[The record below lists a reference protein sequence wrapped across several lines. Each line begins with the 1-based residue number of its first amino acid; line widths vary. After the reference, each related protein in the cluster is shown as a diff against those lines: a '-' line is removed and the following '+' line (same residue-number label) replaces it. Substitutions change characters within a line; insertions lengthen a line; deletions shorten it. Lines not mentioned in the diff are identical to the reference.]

1 MQKNTLKKAAQAVG
15 LVLFILLGVV
25 AIYNLAIKPRIVNLD
40 QYVELL
46 GDKLLTMVPEVSGKE
61 KLAEMYQGF
70 LERVRKREVDPAQV
84 ERVAA
89 GILNLSNA
97 HETLTPEQAEAVM
110 RLASAMPESDSARK
124 TPAPLPSP
132 TSREWDNLGK
142 RLEKALEFN
151 EKMKELPRP
160 SEKREKP
167 LTTQIMFRVDNGLK
181 IVINSNVRAELN
193 QQEFRELSK
202 EIQILEKQKIL
213 LWQKDYEKEMAAE
226 MRKAEEELKR
236 VQKELSEQNIKV
248 EVQVQNALE
257 IVKSLKELDSL
268 RILIP
273 VNLDSIMH
281 EVQIEVNE
289 AQKKAEKHQE

>member
-1 MQKNTLKKAAQAVG
+1 MEKSTLKKAAQGAG
-15 LVLFILLGVV
+15 LALFILLGVV

-46 GDKLLTMVPEVSGKE
+46 GDRLLTMVPAGSGKE

-70 LERVRKREVDPAQV
+70 LERVRKREVDPEQV

-97 HETLTPEQAEAVM
+97 HEILTPEQAEAVI
-110 RLASAMPESDSARK
+110 RLASALPESDSARK
-124 TPAPLPSP
+124 APALLPSP

-151 EKMKELPRP
+151 EKMKEIPIP
-160 SEKREKP
+160 PEKREKP

-181 IVINSNVRAELN
+181 IVVNSDVKAELSR
-193 QQEFRELSK
+193 QEFREISK

-226 MRKAEEELKR
+226 MRKVEEELKR
-236 VQKELSEQNIKV
+236 VQKELAAQNINV

-257 IVKSLKELDSL
+257 IVSSLKELDSL

-273 VNLDSIMH
+273 VNLDSIMR

-289 AQKKAEKHQE
+289 AQKKAGKHQE